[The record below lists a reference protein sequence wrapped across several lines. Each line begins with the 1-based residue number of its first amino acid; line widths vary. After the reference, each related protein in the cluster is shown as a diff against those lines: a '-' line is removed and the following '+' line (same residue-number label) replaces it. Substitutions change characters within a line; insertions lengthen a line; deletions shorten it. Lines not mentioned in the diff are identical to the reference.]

1 MDSQHVASSQQPPA
15 AANRIPIGASDLPV
29 PVAQF
34 QELRHHA
41 TVDSALKQLR
51 ELATDLS
58 AIDASSFSP
67 EPHLRLGVGPIN
79 DAITVA
85 ANHRCMS
92 YRVYSL
98 HNPPHKKFLKLLRV
112 FLQRCESY
120 LTVFCTGQVKDA
132 SGDEADGYD
141 EVVVF
146 DDGLASA

>member
-132 SGDEADGYD
+132 SGDE
-141 EVVVF
+141 VVVF

>member
-67 EPHLRLGVGPIN
+67 EPDLRLG
-79 DAITVA
+79 VA

-146 DDGLASA
+146 DDGHIVDDELASA